1 LGEVVKKM
9 KILLTAPPATG
20 KSTVIG
26 KVVGAFRGTKRGIVA
41 REIRDAHGERSGF
54 TSVNASGASRQ
65 FMFVTE
71 TPDENSI
78 GGLFNVDVAAV
89 DGFVVPELKEGFSA
103 RCGLLYVDEIGRAQA
118 KSALFVEALR
128 EILAGNVNVLASI
141 VYEDEPWSLEFKH
154 HPDVCILEVTEKN
167 RERLPEILVAAF
179 DQASLFRSLTRE
191 QKTKVMQWLVEFVR
205 AEQFDS
211 ALKIFVNALPYLLDQ
226 KIELM
231 SAGPGRSEYTVH
243 GLTNAHRLLR
253 EGDRFICDCD
263 LSNGA
268 GAFSGKAAVCSHEM
282 SVRLLSM
289 TL

>member
-1 LGEVVKKM
+1 M

-41 REIRDAHGERSGF
+41 REIRDEHGERSGF
-54 TSVNASGASRQ
+54 TSVNEAGGCRQ
-65 FMFVTE
+65 FMFFTE

-89 DGFVVPELKEGFSA
+89 DDFVVPELKEGLAA

-118 KSALFVEALR
+118 KSVAFLDALR

-141 VYEDEPWSLEFKH
+141 VYDDEPWSLEFKH

-167 RERLPEILVAAF
+167 RDVLPEILLAAF
-179 DQASLFRSLTRE
+179 NQEVLFRSLTRD
-191 QKTKVMQWLVEFVR
+191 QKSRVMQWLVEFVR
-205 AEQFDS
+205 ADQFDS
-211 ALKIFVNALPYLLDQ
+211 ALKIFVNALPYLHNR
-226 KIELM
+226 KIELR

-253 EGDRFICDCD
+253 EGDNFTCDCD
-263 LSNGA
+263 LSNGS
-268 GAFSGKAAVCSHEM
+268 GAFKGKAGVCSHEM
-282 SVRLLSM
+282 SVRLLAM
-289 TL
+289 AL